1 MTYVLNCTIC
11 SKLMI
16 IMDVGRQLHKRAI
29 MFCLPHRKSSAKH
42 MHHVQVLFYS
52 RFSAMVSRQANR
64 AIFSQSSI
72 TVLRKYGFDGL
83 DLDWEYPAARGS
95 HQEDKQRFTALCKE
109 LMEAFQAEG
118 NATGRA
124 RLMLT
129 AAVAASKETIDAGY
143 EIAEIA
149 KYLDFIS
156 VMTYDFHGTW
166 DTVTGHHSPLYK
178 GSHDTGEHI
187 YLNTDYAMRHWRDN
201 GTPVEKLN
209 LGFATFGRTFHL
221 TSQSSDVGAPAQGGA
236 AAGPFTRE
244 VGIWS
249 YYEICTFLKG
259 ATVELIE
266 DQKVPFA
273 TKTNEWVGYDNRNSF
288 ETKVHY
294 LKANSFGGA
303 FVWALDLDDFAGQ
316 FCAQGNYSLIS
327 YLRSL
332 LISELLPL
340 PETTSKPET
349 PPTAT
354 QLPHITP
361 TTITP
366 TKVLPSNFC
375 ASRTNGLYANP
386 DVPGSFYSC
395 YNHITVIQHCPST
408 LVFQESCK
416 CCSYA

>member
-52 RFSAMVSRQANR
+52 RCLFYTWKLGNPNLKTLLAVGGWNFGTQKFSAMVSRQANR

-187 YLNTDYAMRHWRDN
+187 YLNT
-201 GTPVEKLN
+201 
-209 LGFATFGRTFHL
+209 
-221 TSQSSDVGAPAQGGA
+221 
-236 AAGPFTRE
+236 
-244 VGIWS
+244 
-249 YYEICTFLKG
+249 ICTFLKG